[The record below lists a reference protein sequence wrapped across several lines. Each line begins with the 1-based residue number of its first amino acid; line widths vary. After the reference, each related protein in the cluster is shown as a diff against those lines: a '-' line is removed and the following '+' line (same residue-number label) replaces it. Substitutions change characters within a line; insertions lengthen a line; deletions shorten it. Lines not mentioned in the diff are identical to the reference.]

1 MGSRILFAASRFS
14 DRHGHARRFQS
25 RILFIAVI
33 AISPFGG
40 AQQADVAPQATPER
54 QAELAPQT
62 KDVAAE
68 NESETTTWEGRQ
80 NWLQQELA
88 KFRKYPYLERAERLI
103 GAGQSEAA
111 AQELERVLALD
122 PDDIDVRLR
131 LIVLLLGPLD
141 KPGLAAGHAS
151 KLIEQDRELGLA
163 YHYRALAK
171 LYLEDTDGA
180 VADWRRALDTRE
192 LSKDRTRYIRRQ
204 LADIAI
210 QRGDFAAVPPLL
222 EEDAADQPFEDRM
235 RLTRAYLEL
244 ERRAEASQMLFD
256 AVLEVEDVPPGGW
269 LTIAQYQLE
278 LDKPA
283 LAAVTINR
291 GLEVEEPAALRRE
304 LATSLGHL
312 HMQRGKPDLAAQAF
326 AQAAEEGEPDADLYL
341 AWAQALAESQST
353 ARALEVVETV
363 EQTSPYGR
371 RLHAQLLADMGRPED
386 AARVLMQLMNDPSQ
400 RENAGAIALEIA
412 DLHAQAGDL
421 AAQMDALELAV
432 STVPDYSPALHALA
446 ERQIGAGELTAASAT
461 LRRLVAVEDSPAAR
475 LRLVD
480 VLLAAGNN
488 QAALKE
494 LRLLADIL
502 PPGHPERTQV
512 LRQWAIVADAEQ
524 EWTDAAKAWEALY
537 LADNN
542 RPPELLL
549 QAARGARLAHQPEWA
564 RQLLDQLDS
573 EAQSSNVR
581 ALIFEERAQLALMEG
596 DRAAAAQAQ
605 QRAVI
610 AQPTAERHF
619 QMAQIWKELGETGNA
634 HQALQ
639 QAVMLASDNAG
650 YQASLGYA
658 YLDGG
663 DDQRAA
669 EHFEAAL
676 AIDPD
681 RLPLYEELAYTY
693 RRLGRDEAEA
703 RMFGEL
709 VRRRAG
715 GAEPVDGMA
724 AGAGSKPGGIARLRL
739 EQAQALRRAGLPAQ
753 ALEVLESSDD
763 LSIYGTRL
771 KVQLLMEMGRL
782 EDAER
787 ELTKLLDSSSRLQAP
802 GPVALEIA
810 EMHARAGD
818 TEAQLAALER
828 AVSLAPDYAPA
839 LHALV
844 ERQVGAG
851 DLQGAANTQRRLVE
865 LEGGF
870 DARSRLVDILLAA
883 EDFDAAAVGL
893 QMLVVDLPPDH
904 PDRPKVM
911 RQWASVAEAEGQWAA
926 AAQAWEALYH
936 TDDTQAEALMLHAGR
951 AARLSGQFA
960 KADQMLAQV
969 SEDELTLSDQALL
982 YEERARLASL
992 EGDASRAADAQ
1003 RRAIWADP
1011 TAERHYRLAQ
1021 YQLELG
1027 EPDRARSELQQA
1039 VRLEPGN
1046 PEFQAS
1052 LGYAYLNAGE
1062 ETIAADHFEAA
1073 LAADPQRLSLYEEL
1087 GYVYRRMGDD
1097 EAAADAFRTR
1107 IDLAQAGVANG
1118 LRGASKSENAIGTGT
1133 DEAGYGL
1140 RREVQ
1145 QLEDRLRIGAGLFVR
1160 RMHGNGTSGVDAP
1173 LGLAGF
1179 ESQAGLDIGYRLDDV
1194 SDGRFVEVFG
1204 RSLWAFEEDTLSPEG
1219 SQTQGGIGLRVKPFA
1234 PVNFFLSGER
1244 LVALGSDARSDWML
1258 RASASFNR
1266 GSAYVPDQT
1275 YQHYRAVYLDAAL
1288 VVDDRAEFLIG
1299 EWREGVAIRVG
1310 QGLSVVPYGVA
1321 AASYTDDV
1329 ETERR
1334 YEIGPGIA
1342 LRGWFGGDAYHTHS
1356 SEFELG
1362 LEYREVV
1369 GGNTDED
1376 SGVVVRL
1383 YLGF

>member
-1 MGSRILFAASRFS
+1 MGRRIFAAGRS
-14 DRHGHARRFQS
+14 DDHHGHFRVIQNRL
-25 RILFIAVI
+25 LFVALIAF
-33 AISPFGG
+33 SPLSG
-40 AQQADVAPQATPER
+40 AQQAEPPT
-54 QAELAPQT
+54 QAE
-62 KDVAAE
+62 VATGSD
-68 NESETTTWEGRQ
+68 SEASTWAGRQ
-80 NWLQQELA
+80 SWLQQELA

-111 AQELERVLALD
+111 ADELERVLALD
-122 PDDIDVRLR
+122 PDDVDVRLR
-131 LIVLLLGPLD
+131 LVVLLLGPLD
-141 KPGLAAGHAS
+141 KPGLAGEQAS
-151 KLIEQDRELGLA
+151 KLIERDRELGLA

-180 VADWRRALDTRE
+180 VADWRRALDTGE
-192 LSKDRTRYIRRQ
+192 LSKDRSRYIRRQ

-222 EEDAADQPFEDRM
+222 EDDGADQPFEDRM

-244 ERRAEASQMLFD
+244 DRPAEASQILFQ

-312 HMQRGKPDLAAQAF
+312 HMQRGRPDLAARAF
-326 AQAAEEGEPDADLYL
+326 AQAAEEGEPDAALYL

-353 ARALEVVETV
+353 AQALDVIETV

-386 AARVLMQLMNDPSQ
+386 AARVLTRLTEDPSQ
-400 RENAGAIALEIA
+400 GENAGVIALEIA
-412 DLHAQAGDL
+412 DLYARAGESE
-421 AAQMDALELAV
+421 AQMAALERAV
-432 STVPDYSPALHALA
+432 SLMPDYSPALRALA
-446 ERQIGAGELTAASAT
+446 ERQIGAGELAAASAT
-461 LRRLVAVEDSPAAR
+461 LERLVAIEDSPSAR

-480 VLLAAGNN
+480 VLLASDDYPT
-488 QAALKE
+488 ALVE
-494 LRLLADIL
+494 LRLLAESL
-502 PPGHPERTQV
+502 PSGHPERMRV
-512 LRQWAIVADAEQ
+512 LRQWAIVAEAEQ
-524 EWTDAAKAWEALY
+524 QWPDAARAWEGLY

-549 QAARGARLAHQPEWA
+549 QAARAARLGDQPALA
-564 RQLLDQLDS
+564 RQFLDQLASDDFDND
-573 EAQSSNVR
+573 ALAPGVR
-581 ALIFEERAQLALMEG
+581 AALFEERAQLALLEG
-596 DRAAAAQAQ
+596 DRIAAAQSQ
-605 QRAVI
+605 QQAVI
-610 AQPTAERHF
+610 AQPTAARHY
-619 QMAQIWKELGETGNA
+619 QMAQIWNEVGETGNA

-639 QAVMLASDNAG
+639 QAVMMAPDNAE
-650 YQASLGYA
+650 YQATLGYA
-658 YLDGG
+658 YVEGN

-676 AIDPD
+676 AIDPG
-681 RLPLYEELAYTY
+681 RLSLYEELAYTY

-709 VRRRAG
+709 VRRQAG
-715 GAEPVDGMA
+715 GARSHDDLT
-724 AGAGSKPGGIARLRL
+724 AGAGPKPGGVARLRL

-763 LSIYGTRL
+763 LTIYGTRL

-787 ELTKLLDSSSRLQAP
+787 ELNKLLDSSSRQQAP

-818 TEAQLAALER
+818 TDAQLAALER
-828 AVSLAPDYAPA
+828 AVALAPDYTPA
-839 LHALV
+839 LNALV

-865 LEGGF
+865 LEGGT
-870 DARSRLVDILLAA
+870 DARARLVDILLAA
-883 EDFDAAAVGL
+883 ENFDAASVEL
-893 QMLVVDLPPDH
+893 QQLVEDLPPEN
-904 PDRPKVM
+904 PDRARVM
-911 RQWASVAEAEGQWAA
+911 RQWAGVAEAEGQWAA
-926 AAQAWEALYH
+926 AAQAWEALYR
-936 TDDTQAEALMLHAGR
+936 TDDTQSESLMLHAGR

-969 SEDELTLSDQALL
+969 SEDELTRGDQALL

-992 EGDASRAADAQ
+992 EGDTQRAAEAQ
-1003 RRAIWADP
+1003 RRAVWADP

-1021 YQLELG
+1021 YQLELD
-1027 EPDRARSELQQA
+1027 ELASARSELLQA
-1039 VRLEPGN
+1039 VMLEPDN
-1046 PEFQAS
+1046 AEFQAS
-1052 LGYAYLNAGE
+1052 LGYAHLNAGE
-1062 ETIAADHFEAA
+1062 EALAADHFEAA
-1073 LAADPQRLSLYEEL
+1073 LAAEPQRLPLYEEL
-1087 GYVYRRMGDD
+1087 GYVYRRLGED
-1097 EAAADAFRTR
+1097 EAAAKAFRAR

-1118 LRGASKSENAIGTGT
+1118 LRGDSKSDNVVGTGT
-1133 DEAGYGL
+1133 DEAGYEL

-1160 RMHGNGTSGVDAP
+1160 RMNGDGTSALDAP

-1179 ESQAGLDIGYRLDDV
+1179 QSQAGVDIGYRLDDV

-1219 SQTQGGIGLRVKPFA
+1219 SETQGGVGLRVKPFA

-1244 LVALGSDARSDWML
+1244 LVALGSDARNDWML

-1275 YQHYRAVYLDAAL
+1275 YQHYRSVYLDAAL
-1288 VVDDRAEFLIG
+1288 VVDDSAEFLVG
-1299 EWREGVAIRVG
+1299 EWREGLAIRVG
-1310 QGLSVVPYGVA
+1310 QGLGVA
-1321 AASYTDDV
+1321 PYAVAAVSYTDDA

-1356 SEFELG
+1356 SELELG

-1383 YLGF
+1383 YVGF